1 MVCNKNEKPLL
12 YRLKDVVGWK
22 ENRLLVPPHTLV
34 PMSGS
39 TDPYSDHKAALKD
52 VRTAKESQAC
62 P

>member
-1 MVCNKNEKPLL
+1 M
-12 YRLKDVVGWK
+12 
-22 ENRLLVPPHTLV
+22 VPPHTLV

-52 VRTAKESQAC
+52 VRTAKESQAY